1 MGSPVKGSILITV
14 APISA
19 SIAAALGAAIQ
30 LSISKTT
37 TSSSGAAILHS
48 PNFADRDYN
57 EGVTDTQVLCAM
69 ALA

>member
-1 MGSPVKGSILITV
+1 V

-19 SIAAALGAAIQ
+19 STAAALGAAIQ

-48 PNFADRDYN
+48 PKFADLDYN
-57 EGVTDTQVLCAM
+57 QGVTVTQVLCVVER
-69 ALA
+69 ALNSAEGKDLG